1 MFCFPAHGIFRFWFL
16 QFFTCVFWGILLS
29 TNLVDRVHYS
39 FTPLRFFSLF
49 FYISLFWNLESILIY
64 SFCSFLCSF
73 LLSILSILLFFSTLL
88 SAPCSVFSLSIYSL
102 YFLNPLIVFFSNL
115 LSFIFLSL
123 FLLLYSVCFSLMFY
137 YYSICSLSV
146 RALHSYLFCSCFCFL
161 YTPFFW

>member
-1 MFCFPAHGIFRFWFL
+1 MFPRTWYLSVLVLAVLHLCLLRHSPQHKSCWSCRL
-16 QFFTCVFWGILLS
+16 QLYATQI
-29 TNLVDRVHYS
+29 
-39 FTPLRFFSLF
+39 FSLF

-102 YFLNPLIVFFSNL
+102 YFLNSLIVFFSNL

-123 FLLLYSVCFSLMFY
+123 FLLLYSVCFSLIFY
-137 YYSICSLSV
+137 YYSICSLSL
-146 RALHSYLFCSCFCFL
+146 RALHPYLFCSCFCFL